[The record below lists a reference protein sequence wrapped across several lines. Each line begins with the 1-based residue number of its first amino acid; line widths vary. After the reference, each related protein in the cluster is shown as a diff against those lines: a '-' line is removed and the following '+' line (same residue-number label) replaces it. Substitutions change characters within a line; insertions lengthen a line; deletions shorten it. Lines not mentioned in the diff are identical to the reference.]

1 MKDYTFYIAAAYGF
15 AALVVVA
22 VIAKIM
28 LDYRA
33 LRQKLTRFDNKE
45 QNR

>member
-1 MKDYTFYIAAAYGF
+1 VKDYTFYIASAYGF
-15 AALVVVA
+15 TALVIVA
-22 VIAKIM
+22 AIAKIT

-33 LRQKLTRFDNKE
+33 LRRKLARFENRE

>member
-15 AALVVVA
+15 AALVVVT

-45 QNR
+45 RNR